1 MLSRKSKWNL
11 GRGLILSAMASAL
24 LGCTPERDPNTL
36 FAPEG
41 IGILV
46 IDAVLIVDQPQPLIK
61 LSRTLAPDV
70 PFTQENAAETGAD
83 IYIRNAATGASELYE
98 DVLGFPGFYQAAGT
112 GFTVEPET
120 EYELFLRST
129 EDEVLSARTTTP
141 ARFQVQEWVLLDSSG
156 TTEIR
161 QLQTFA
167 EAGDSVY
174 FQPENQLVYAE
185 GLLEARFAAGGA
197 GQFFADGYQVAL
209 FSIDPDS
216 DYVIDPP
223 FFEEEDFED
232 LAREGSSPV
241 LSALDGRVRLP
252 WFGIFFEGRYNIN
265 VYTLD
270 LNWYDLVRTTPLSG
284 GGLGFG
290 GNAGDGVEPPTFHV
304 EGGIGLFGSASVDSL
319 GIFILPQ

>member
-141 ARFQVQEWVLLDSSG
+141 ARFQVQDGLEP
-156 TTEIR
+156 
-161 QLQTFA
+161 A
-167 EAGDSVY
+167 YEASEPGHPG
-174 FQPENQLVYAE
+174 F
-185 GLLEARFAAGGA
+185 R
-197 GQFFADGYQVAL
+197 
-209 FSIDPDS
+209 
-216 DYVIDPP
+216 
-223 FFEEEDFED
+223 D
-232 LAREGSSPV
+232 L
-241 LSALDGRVRLP
+241 
-252 WFGIFFEGRYNIN
+252 EGRDRSAAPAGLPDAHDPGALE
-265 VYTLD
+265 VPGLHVQVT
-270 LNWYDLVRTTPLSG
+270 VGQAGVVSQFHEAHGTSG
-284 GGLGFG
+284 NEGCDQEK
-290 GNAGDGVEPPTFHV
+290 AGW
-304 EGGIGLFGSASVDSL
+304 
-319 GIFILPQ
+319 